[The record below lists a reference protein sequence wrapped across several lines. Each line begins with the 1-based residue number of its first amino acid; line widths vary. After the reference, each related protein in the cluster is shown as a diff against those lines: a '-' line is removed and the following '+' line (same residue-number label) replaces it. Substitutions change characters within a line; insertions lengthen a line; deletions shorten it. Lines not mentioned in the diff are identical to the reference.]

1 MSLGQSSTVRAVPA
15 ASLRKV
21 SKFGTVASHQDRL
34 PAYRSGA
41 LSRSGRER
49 VNSAVEWHTQN
60 RCFRTRKIVRIRG
73 AHKGDGA
80 GMQLVVREIS
90 HLYPAYFPE
99 IGANVLRASQ
109 ANLSSC
115 RRSFQLGRLAAR
127 YRLTCSPLRQTR
139 LRMRIPPRASPRR
152 YREPHALDRARAG
165 LPHPPAPPDEIQR
178 NIIQRTRAEDAA
190 REDQRHGQAD
200 QGCSTKYFG
209 VVPASPA

>member
-127 YRLTCSPLRQTR
+127 YRLTCSPLRRSTWPVLQPSPSSR
-139 LRMRIPPRASPRR
+139 CRPRR
-152 YREPHALDRARAG
+152 
-165 LPHPPAPPDEIQR
+165 
-178 NIIQRTRAEDAA
+178 
-190 REDQRHGQAD
+190 
-200 QGCSTKYFG
+200 
-209 VVPASPA
+209 